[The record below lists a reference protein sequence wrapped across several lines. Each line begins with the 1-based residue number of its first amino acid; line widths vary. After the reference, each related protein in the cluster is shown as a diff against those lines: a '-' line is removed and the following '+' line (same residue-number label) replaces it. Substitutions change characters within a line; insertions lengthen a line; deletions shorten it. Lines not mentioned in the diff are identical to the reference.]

1 MNDFD
6 HAPPPP
12 RQPPSANAPLT
23 SLRVTNVPLSATW
36 ASVGTASW
44 IVGVDNLSFWRTF
57 ALAQDGL
64 SATTAAST
72 VGLGIFLVLLFAA
85 VLRPF
90 VVGKAGIL
98 LLCTLLVTSA
108 SVSHYLDAWGV
119 LFDKGLVRNMIET
132 DTREVRELLS
142 FPAFVDVFWR
152 GILPAALLWFVGI
165 RRAEWKRS
173 TIHTALL
180 GVVAAGVAGA
190 LLATSYGTLASTFRN
205 HRELRFQLVP
215 TNYINAV
222 YGYLKG
228 EDVTSGAI
236 LPIAPDAR
244 RTPSLSR
251 PLVLV
256 LIVGETARAAN
267 FSLGGYMRET
277 NAALANRD
285 ILYFQNVV
293 SCGTDTATS
302 LPCMFSGLGAEE
314 FSVRKAREREN
325 ALDVL
330 LRTGISVQWLDN
342 NSGCKGVCARVPTLQ
357 MPTSGIDGLCGEDAC
372 QDEILARSLE
382 ERLKEVKQ
390 DTAIVLHQMGSHG
403 PAYYRRYPAP
413 GKFQPTCDTNR
424 IQSCD
429 RQALVNT
436 YDNTI
441 EYTSQNIARIVEA
454 ARARAPAMD
463 IAVLYISD
471 HGESLGERNI
481 YLHGLPPMLAP
492 SEQTHVPMLA
502 WLPVQTQDRLKLPI
516 SCLASVAGQKY
527 SHDNLFSTLLGFF
540 GVATAA
546 YRADLDVL
554 AIARAS
560 PACGNASPR
569 LTLK

>member
-1 MNDFD
+1 MPNL
-6 HAPPPP
+6 PP
-12 RQPPSANAPLT
+12 RQPSSADAPLT

-90 VVGKAGIL
+90 VVGRAGIF

-132 DTREVRELLS
+132 DSREVRELLS
-142 FPAFVDVFWR
+142 FPAFVDVLWR
-152 GILPAALLWFVGI
+152 GIFPAALLWFIGI
-165 RRAEWKRS
+165 RNDGWKQS
-173 TIHTALL
+173 AVQMTLL
-180 GVVAAGVAGA
+180 GVVAASVASA

-222 YGYLKG
+222 YGYIKG
-228 EDVTSGAI
+228 EDTTPTALLQV
-236 LPIAPDAR
+236 APDAR
-244 RTPSLSR
+244 RTETLSGR

-267 FSLGGYMRET
+267 FSLGGYARQT
-277 NAALANRD
+277 NTALVNRD

-302 LPCMFSGLGAEE
+302 LPCMFSGLGAED
-314 FSVRKAREREN
+314 FSVQKAREREN
-325 ALDVL
+325 VLDVL
-330 LRTGISVQWLDN
+330 LRTGVSVQWLDN
-342 NSGCKGVCARVPTLQ
+342 NSGCKGVCARVPTRQ
-357 MPTSGIDGLCGEDAC
+357 MPTSGINGLCGEDAC
-372 QDEILARSLE
+372 LDEILTQSLE
-382 ERLKEVKQ
+382 ERLSEVTQ

-441 EYTSQNIARIVEA
+441 EYASQNIARIVEA

-502 WLPVQTQDRLKLPI
+502 WLPAQTQHRLKLPI
-516 SCLASVAGQKY
+516 SCLASVTGQKY

-560 PACGNASPR
+560 HACGNTPQR

>member
-1 MNDFD
+1 M
-6 HAPPPP
+6 
-12 RQPPSANAPLT
+12 
-23 SLRVTNVPLSATW
+23 
-36 ASVGTASW
+36 
-44 IVGVDNLSFWRTF
+44 
-57 ALAQDGL
+57 
-64 SATTAAST
+64 
-72 VGLGIFLVLLFAA
+72 
-85 VLRPF
+85 
-90 VVGKAGIL
+90 
-98 LLCTLLVTSA
+98 
-108 SVSHYLDAWGV
+108 
-119 LFDKGLVRNMIET
+119 
-132 DTREVRELLS
+132 
-142 FPAFVDVFWR
+142 
-152 GILPAALLWFVGI
+152 
-165 RRAEWKRS
+165 
-173 TIHTALL
+173 
-180 GVVAAGVAGA
+180 
-190 LLATSYGTLASTFRN
+190 
-205 HRELRFQLVP
+205 
-215 TNYINAV
+215 
-222 YGYLKG
+222 
-228 EDVTSGAI
+228 
-236 LPIAPDAR
+236 
-244 RTPSLSR
+244 
-251 PLVLV
+251 LV

-267 FSLGGYMRET
+267 FSLGGYARET
-277 NAALANRD
+277 NAALASRD

-302 LPCMFSGLGAEE
+302 LPCMFSGLGAED

-325 ALDVL
+325 VLDVL
-330 LRTGISVQWLDN
+330 LRTGVSVQWLDN
-342 NSGCKGVCARVPTLQ
+342 NSGCKGVCARVPTQQ

-372 QDEILARSLE
+372 QDEVLTRSLE
-382 ERLKEVKQ
+382 ERLSEVKQ

-454 ARARAPAMD
+454 ARARALAMD

-502 WLPVQTQDRLKLPI
+502 WLPAQTQDRLKLPL
-516 SCLASVAGQKY
+516 SCLASVTGQKY

-546 YRADLDVL
+546 YRADLDML
-554 AIARAS
+554 AIGRAS
-560 PACGNASPR
+560 HACGNAPRR